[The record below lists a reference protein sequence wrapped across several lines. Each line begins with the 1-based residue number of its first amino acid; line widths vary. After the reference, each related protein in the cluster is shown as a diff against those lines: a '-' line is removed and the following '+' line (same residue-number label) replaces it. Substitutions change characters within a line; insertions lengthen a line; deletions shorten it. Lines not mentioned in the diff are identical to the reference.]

1 MWREMPRE
9 GGNAQPSWT
18 LSLHCSHVRPHN
30 EEIKNKVCVGGC
42 RACFLITPLP
52 NLPPLRAYPLL
63 NAPTSSVPLSGHG
76 LSTLA
81 PVVGGLCSCLSIR
94 YYQPYFDVDT
104 QHVVD
109 RIKYALFP
117 FKKESTF
124 IQVRT

>member
-1 MWREMPRE
+1 MY
-9 GGNAQPSWT
+9 G
-18 LSLHCSHVRPHN
+18 LHGHYPYTVVMYDLTTRRSKTKSALVASVP
-30 EEIKNKVCVGGC
+30 V
-42 RACFLITPLP
+42 FLITPLP

-76 LSTLA
+76 LFTLA